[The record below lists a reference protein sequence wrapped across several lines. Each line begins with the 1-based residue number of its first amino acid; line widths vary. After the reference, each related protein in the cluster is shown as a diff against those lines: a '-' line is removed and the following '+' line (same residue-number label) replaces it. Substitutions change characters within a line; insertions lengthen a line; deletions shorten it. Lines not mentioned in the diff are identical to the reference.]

1 MADDLHDRL
10 RFYSR
15 VGKIRYGTMASVM
28 KYKGQSLC
36 AKLEFP
42 GLRQNIAPGP
52 HLCSLNAVITNI
64 SVSEWCT
71 KVGRF

>member
-1 MADDLHDRL
+1 MIV

-42 GLRQNIAPGP
+42 GLRQNIAPEAP
-52 HLCSLNAVITNI
+52 SLFAQCSNY
-64 SVSEWCT
+64 
-71 KVGRF
+71 KY